1 MNGIAI
7 GKAIYKILEGI
18 ENVYP
23 LVVDKENV
31 KFPFVVY
38 RRSGLQAVNNTKDR
52 LLYQQT
58 ANVEVAVASQDYGES
73 IDVAS
78 RVIYRLEQT
87 GGEFCGIT
95 IRNIELIDADE
106 DFIENTYVQRM
117 NFRIEIITN

>member
-7 GKAIYKILEGI
+7 GKAIYSILEGI

-23 LVVDKENV
+23 LVVDKENL
-31 KFPFVVY
+31 KYPFVVY
-38 RRSGLQAVNNTKDR
+38 RRSELKAVNNTKDR
-52 LLYQQT
+52 LLYQQEAT
-58 ANVEVAVASQDYGES
+58 VEVAVASNDYSES

-78 RVIYRLEQT
+78 QVIYRLEQT
-87 GGEFCGIT
+87 GGEFNGIT
-95 IRNIELIDADE
+95 IRNIELLDADE